1 MIPEEDAKKLREKFS
16 EMKKE
21 VKVQFFNTP
30 NCEICNDVHKLIV
43 ELSELADGKVILED
57 KPVEELPP
65 EYKESQNGP
74 IIILGDNGEVV
85 YYGSPVGHEAWAFVE
100 TIVLLGSED
109 SGLKPEH
116 REMLKEISKKLYLET
131 VITPTCPY
139 CPYAVLYANQVAI
152 ETKGLVRAEMV
163 NAWEFQELATQYNVN
178 AVPVTV
184 FGREPHAGKVEF
196 VGVPK
201 MEDLIEKVLEYTK

>member
-1 MIPEEDAKKLREKFS
+1 MIPKEDAEKLREKFS

-21 VKVQFFNTP
+21 VKVQFFDTP
-30 NCEICNDVHKLIV
+30 NCEICNDVHKLIE
-43 ELSELADGKVILED
+43 ELSGLADGRIALEN
-57 KPVEELPP
+57 KSAENLPP
-65 EYKESQNGP
+65 EYKGSESGP
-74 IIILGDNGEVV
+74 IIILGDNDEVV

-100 TIVLLGSED
+100 TIVLLGVEE

-116 REMLKEISKKLYLET
+116 KKILKEVNKKLYLET

-152 ETKGLVRAEMV
+152 ETKGLIRAEMV
-163 NAWEFQELATQYNVN
+163 NAWEFQELAVQYNVN

-184 FGREPHAGKVEF
+184 FGGEPHAGKVEF

-201 MEDLIEKVLEYTK
+201 MEDLVKKVLEYAR